1 VKERTVLIG
10 EDPALVGIVTE
21 PGSASDV
28 ECRPACLLLNAG
40 LVHRVGPNRLHVR
53 LARELAAAG
62 FRACRFDL
70 SGRGDSEVRRDGL
83 AFLESSVAEIGTVMD
98 YLGKTGSRRFVLMGI
113 CSGAVNALQLAAVD
127 PRVAG
132 CVAIDGPAYPTRR
145 YYLRRYA
152 QRARRLETWKNT
164 FAGRNAIGRW
174 LRGGGAPGEPASED
188 EFGNPFGEAKV
199 PDRKAAETVLRDI
212 LGRGVQ
218 LFFVFTGSWSI
229 YNYRDQLADAF
240 PFIRQSGAVRVDY
253 FPGADHT
260 FTRLHNQQILVE
272 TVRDWLTRLYGSES
286 ADAAAHH
293 ELVHEHARAR

>member
-1 VKERTVLIG
+1 MKERTVLIG

-83 AFLESSVAEIGTVMD
+83 PFLESSVAEIRTVMD

-145 YYLRRYA
+145 YYLEEHVCRPERDRPLA
-152 QRARRLETWKNT
+152 AR
-164 FAGRNAIGRW
+164 
-174 LRGGGAPGEPASED
+174 
-188 EFGNPFGEAKV
+188 
-199 PDRKAAETVLRDI
+199 
-212 LGRGVQ
+212 GRGAGG
-218 LFFVFTGSWSI
+218 TCG
-229 YNYRDQLADAF
+229 RGR
-240 PFIRQSGAVRVDY
+240 IRQSVR
-253 FPGADHT
+253 
-260 FTRLHNQQILVE
+260 
-272 TVRDWLTRLYGSES
+272 GSEGPGQGS
-286 ADAAAHH
+286 RGNRAQRHPGPGRTAVFRVHG
-293 ELVHEHARAR
+293 LVVHLQLPGPTRRRVSFRP